1 MNTSLSKLQIAMQK
15 KKWRV
20 VIWLSFSADKK
31 TLKFVFY

>member
-20 VIWLSFSADKK
+20 VIWLSADKK